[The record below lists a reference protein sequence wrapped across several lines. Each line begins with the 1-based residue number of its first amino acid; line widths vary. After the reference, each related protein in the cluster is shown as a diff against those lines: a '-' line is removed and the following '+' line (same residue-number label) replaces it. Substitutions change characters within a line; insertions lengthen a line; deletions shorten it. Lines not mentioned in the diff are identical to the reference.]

1 MNTVYI
7 ALEFYCLPLH
17 TTYLLEPLRF
27 NYIVKW
33 YMKCEH
39 SASEDDPSQTFC
51 FNGTMVKPL
60 KACLQILTMYW
71 TYGKRLLKDVSS
83 GSDFNVAVWARG
95 LEFGQFGK
103 GYSSK
108 VQFDYVSW
116 NLDHV
121 LAAVCPES
129 GQTGIG
135 KKKKRVRC
143 WHWHLGAQVTTKF
156 SLSIKTTDFW
166 WSCLYL
172 FEICISLST
181 SKDRNM
187 LWLLF

>member
-1 MNTVYI
+1 MNTVHI
-7 ALEFYCLPLH
+7 ALEFYWLPLH
-17 TTYLLEPLRF
+17 TTYLLKPLRC

-39 SASEDDPSQTFC
+39 SAGEDYPSQTFC
-51 FNGTMVKPL
+51 LNGTVVKPL

-83 GSDFNVAVWARG
+83 GSDFNVAFWARG
-95 LEFGQFGK
+95 LEFGK

-116 NLDHV
+116 NLDHG

-135 KKKKRVRC
+135 KKRKKKKERVWC
-143 WHWHLGAQVTTKF
+143 KKNLTSWGSSYNKFFTTHQDH
-156 SLSIKTTDFW
+156 SLLMK
-166 WSCLYL
+166 L
-172 FEICISLST
+172 FIPVW
-181 SKDRNM
+181 NM
-187 LWLLF
+187 YFTKYKQG